1 MHHGQISLER
11 ALAPTSVFSEIRL
24 NVERH
29 ASQARLIR
37 ETTIFT
43 PDRRFLACQY
53 IANT

>member
-1 MHHGQISLER
+1 MRGDLSGASLG
-11 ALAPTSVFSEIRL
+11 TSIFSEIRL